1 MMKRPVLVSC
11 VCEDKQRD
19 ERSSKRFNMRRDV
32 PAPQCSAA
40 WPTHPEKRM
49 LPGQHGACIRGD
61 CQRDRL
67 NVARVSPAQQVRSRV
82 LRALIRAFL
91 DLEQVGAAVL
101 SAQAS
106 KTLDHG
112 RDLHGARV
120 GMSPRADRL
129 PREAQGGWSLIYL
142 NDIGVPARGC

>member
-1 MMKRPVLVSC
+1 MMKSPVLVSC
-11 VCEDKQRD
+11 VFEDHRRA
-19 ERSSKRFNMRRDV
+19 ERSSKGVNMCRYV
-32 PAPQCSAA
+32 PAPQCSAT
-40 WPTHPEKRM
+40 WPTHPEQRV

-91 DLEQVGAAVL
+91 DLKQVGAAVL
-101 SAQAS
+101 SAQAA

-112 RDLHGARV
+112 RDFHGARV

-129 PREAQGGWSLIYL
+129 PREAQGGWS
-142 NDIGVPARGC
+142 